1 MTASHPLPTAPLAS
15 LGFDPAR
22 SARLLDTLQAEVA
35 KGRLPGAVALI
46 ARQGKVVLHEAIGQL
61 DPASGATMT
70 RDAIFRIYSMTKPL
84 VSVATMQL
92 VEQGRLFLSDPVA
105 RYLPAFAKVQVA
117 HMENGQMQLR
127 APRAAVTVYDL
138 LRHTAG
144 MTYEFLGQSPVQ
156 KIYDEAGLRT
166 TARGHSNAQF
176 AELLASMP
184 LMFEPGSIWEYSR
197 ATDVLGA
204 LLEVVSGQTLG
215 SLLQAQVLGPLGMV
229 DTAFCV
235 PPEKQHRIAQAFAH
249 DPDGGTPMELIDL
262 TEVPR
267 LESGGGGLGGTV
279 ADYARFCQCMLNGG
293 TLDGQR
299 LLSPHTVRFMTS
311 DHLGRIGQ
319 NRTENAG
326 NMLAPGTGFGL
337 GFSVRMAAGLDT
349 LPGSVGLYSWGG
361 IAGTTFWVDP
371 KEDMFAILMIQA
383 PNQREYYR
391 PLFRNMVYAAMVS

>member
-1 MTASHPLPTAPLAS
+1 MYTSTPLPSTTPAAAR
-15 LGFDPAR
+15 FDPDR
-22 SARLLDTLQAEVA
+22 CTRMLQTLQAQVDC
-35 KGRLPGAVALI
+35 GRLPGAVALI
-46 ARQGKVVLHEAIGQL
+46 ARQGRVLLHEAIGSL
-61 DPASGATMT
+61 DPAKGTPMPL
-70 RDAIFRIYSMTKPL
+70 DAIFRIYSMTKPL
-84 VSVATMQL
+84 VSVAAMQL
-92 VEQGRLFLSDPVA
+92 VERGKLQLTDPVA
-105 RYLPAFAKVQVA
+105 RYLPAFAQVQLGRQ
-117 HMENGQMQLR
+117 EQGRLQLQR
-127 APRAAVTVYDL
+127 PRAAITVYDL

-156 KIYDEAGLRT
+156 KMYEEAGLRI
-166 TARGHSNAQF
+166 TARGHSNAEF
-176 AELLASMP
+176 ADLLARMP

-204 LLEVVSGQTLG
+204 LLEVVAGQSLG
-215 SLLQAQVLGPLGMV
+215 QLLQEQVLGPLGMV
-229 DTAFCV
+229 DTAFYV
-235 PPEKQHRIAQAFAH
+235 PPDKQHRIAQAFAH
-249 DPDGGTPMELIDL
+249 DPDGGTPMPLIDL

-293 TLDGQR
+293 ILDGQR
-299 LLSPHTVRFMTS
+299 LLSPQTVRFMTA

-337 GFSVRMAAGLDT
+337 GFSVRLAAGLDT

-371 KEDMFAILMIQA
+371 QQDMFAILMIQA
-383 PNQREYYR
+383 PNQREFFR
-391 PLFRNMVYAAMVS
+391 PLFRNMVYAAMLD

>member
-1 MTASHPLPTAPLAS
+1 MTASHPLPTAALTS
-15 LGFDPAR
+15 QGFDPAR
-22 SARLLDTLQAEVA
+22 ASRLLDILQAEVA
-35 KGRLPGAVALI
+35 KGRLPGAVAMI
-46 ARQGKVVLHEAIGQL
+46 ARNGKVVLHEAIGQR
-61 DPASGATMT
+61 DPVSGAAMHK
-70 RDAIFRIYSMTKPL
+70 DAIFRIYSMTKPL

-117 HMENGQMQLR
+117 HIENGQMQLR
-127 APRAAVTVYDL
+127 RPRAAITVYDL

-144 MTYEFLGQSPVQ
+144 MTYEFLGQAPVQ

-166 TARGHSNAQF
+166 TTRGHSNAQF
-176 AELLASMP
+176 AELLANMP

-197 ATDVLGA
+197 STDVLGA
-204 LLEVVSGQTLG
+204 LLEVVSGQSLG
-215 SLLQAQVLGPLGMV
+215 RLLQEQVLGPLGMV
-229 DTAFCV
+229 DTAFYV
-235 PPEKQHRIAQAFAH
+235 PPDQQHRIAQAFAH

-262 TEVPR
+262 TEVPK

-293 TLDGQR
+293 ELDGQR

-311 DHLGRIGQ
+311 DHLGRMGQ

-337 GFSVRMAAGLDT
+337 GFSVRLADGLDT
-349 LPGSVGLYSWGG
+349 APGSVGLYSWGG

-371 KEDMFAILMIQA
+371 KEHMFAILMIQA

>member
-1 MTASHPLPTAPLAS
+1 MHTSTTLAPTTPAAAR
-15 LGFDPAR
+15 FDPDR
-22 SARLLDTLQAEVA
+22 CTRMLQTLQAQVDC
-35 KGRLPGAVALI
+35 GRLPGAVALI
-46 ARQGKVVLHEAIGQL
+46 ARQGRVLLHEAIGSL
-61 DPASGATMT
+61 DPAKGTPMPL
-70 RDAIFRIYSMTKPL
+70 DAIFRIYSMTKPL
-84 VSVATMQL
+84 VSVAAMQL
-92 VEQGRLFLSDPVA
+92 VERGKLQLTDPVA
-105 RYLPAFAKVQVA
+105 RYLPAFAQVQLGRQ
-117 HMENGQMQLR
+117 EQGRLQLQR
-127 APRAAVTVYDL
+127 PRAAITVYDL

-156 KIYDEAGLRT
+156 KMYEEAGLRI
-166 TARGHSNAQF
+166 TARGHSNAEF
-176 AELLASMP
+176 ADLLARMP

-204 LLEVVSGQTLG
+204 LLEVVAGQSLG
-215 SLLQAQVLGPLGMV
+215 QLLQEQVLGPLGMV
-229 DTAFCV
+229 DTAFYV
-235 PPEKQHRIAQAFAH
+235 PPDKQHRIAQAFAH
-249 DPDGGTPMELIDL
+249 DPDGGTPMPLIDL

-293 TLDGQR
+293 ILDGQR
-299 LLSPHTVRFMTS
+299 LLSPQTVRFMTA

-337 GFSVRMAAGLDT
+337 GFSVRLAAGLDT

-371 KEDMFAILMIQA
+371 QQDMFAILMIQA
-383 PNQREYYR
+383 PNQREFFR
-391 PLFRNMVYAAMVS
+391 PLFRNMVYAAMLD

>member
-1 MTASHPLPTAPLAS
+1 MTASHPLPTAALTS
-15 LGFDPAR
+15 QGFDPAR
-22 SARLLDTLQAEVA
+22 ASRLLDILQAEVA
-35 KGRLPGAVALI
+35 KGRLPGAVAMI
-46 ARQGKVVLHEAIGQL
+46 ARNGKVVLHEAIGQR
-61 DPASGATMT
+61 DPASGAAMHK
-70 RDAIFRIYSMTKPL
+70 DAIFRIYSMTKPL

-117 HMENGQMQLR
+117 HIENGQMQLR
-127 APRAAVTVYDL
+127 RPRAAITVYDL

-144 MTYEFLGQSPVQ
+144 MTYEFLGQAPVQ

-166 TARGHSNAQF
+166 TTRGHSNAQF

-197 ATDVLGA
+197 STDVLGA
-204 LLEVVSGQTLG
+204 LLEVVSGQSLG
-215 SLLQAQVLGPLGMV
+215 RLLQEQVLGPLGMV
-229 DTAFCV
+229 DTAFYV
-235 PPEKQHRIAQAFAH
+235 PPDQQHRIAQAFAH

-262 TEVPR
+262 TEVPK

-293 TLDGQR
+293 ELDGQR

-311 DHLGRIGQ
+311 DHLGRMGQ

-337 GFSVRMAAGLDT
+337 GFSVRLADGLDT
-349 LPGSVGLYSWGG
+349 APGSVGLYSWGG

-371 KEDMFAILMIQA
+371 KEHMFAILMIQA

>member
-1 MTASHPLPTAPLAS
+1 M
-15 LGFDPAR
+15 
-22 SARLLDTLQAEVA
+22 
-35 KGRLPGAVALI
+35 LI
-46 ARQGKVVLHEAIGQL
+46 ARQGQVLLHEAIGSL
-61 DPASGATMT
+61 YPVSGTPMPL
-70 RDAIFRIYSMTKPL
+70 DAIFRIYSMTKPL

-92 VEQGRLFLSDPVA
+92 VERGKLQLTDPVA
-105 RYLPAFAKVQVA
+105 RYLPAFADVQVGRVEQGA
-117 HMENGQMQLR
+117 LHLQR
-127 APRAAVTVYDL
+127 PRAAITVYDL

-144 MTYEFLGQSPVQ
+144 MTYEFLGQSPIQ
-156 KIYDEAGLRT
+156 KMYEEAGLRI
-166 TARGHSNAQF
+166 TARGHSNAEF
-176 AELLASMP
+176 AELLARMP

-204 LLEVVSGQTLG
+204 LLEVVSGQSLG
-215 SLLQAQVLGPLGMV
+215 QLLQEQVLGPLGMV
-229 DTAFCV
+229 DTAFHV
-235 PPEKQHRIAQAFAH
+235 PPAQQHRIAQAFAH
-249 DPDGGTPMELIDL
+249 DPDGGTPMPLIDL

-293 TLDGQR
+293 TLAGQR
-299 LLSPHTVRFMTS
+299 LLSPHTVRFMTA

-337 GFSVRMAAGLDT
+337 GFSVRLAAGLDT

-371 KEDMFAILMIQA
+371 QQDMFAILMIQA
-383 PNQREYYR
+383 PNQREFFR
-391 PLFRNMVYAAMVS
+391 PLFRNMVYAAMLD

>member
-1 MTASHPLPTAPLAS
+1 MTASHPLPTAALATQ
-15 LGFDPAR
+15 GFDPAR
-22 SARLLDTLQAEVA
+22 ASRLLDILQAEVA

-46 ARQGKVVLHEAIGQL
+46 ARNGKVVLHEAIGQR
-61 DPASGATMT
+61 DPASGAAMHK
-70 RDAIFRIYSMTKPL
+70 DAIFRIYSMTKPL

-127 APRAAVTVYDL
+127 PPRAAIPVYDL

-144 MTYEFLGQSPVQ
+144 MTYEFLGQAPVQ
-156 KIYDEAGLRT
+156 KMYDEAGLRT
-166 TARGHSNAQF
+166 TTRGHSNAQF
-176 AELLASMP
+176 AELLASLP
-184 LMFEPGSIWEYSR
+184 LMFEPGSLWEYSR
-197 ATDVLGA
+197 PTDVLGA
-204 LLEVVSGQTLG
+204 LLEVVSGQSLG
-215 SLLQAQVLGPLGMV
+215 RLLQEQVLGPLGMV
-229 DTAFCV
+229 DTAFYV
-235 PPEKQHRIAQAFAH
+235 PPDKQHRIAQAFAH

-262 TEVPR
+262 TEVPK

-293 TLDGQR
+293 ELDGQR
-299 LLSPHTVRFMTS
+299 LLSPHTVRFMTA

-337 GFSVRMAAGLDT
+337 GFSVRLAGGLDT
-349 LPGSVGLYSWGG
+349 LAGSVGLYSWGG

-391 PLFRNMVYAAMVS
+391 PLFRNMVYAAMIS

>member
-1 MTASHPLPTAPLAS
+1 MTVSHPLPTAALTAQ
-15 LGFDPAR
+15 GFDPAR
-22 SARLLDTLQAEVA
+22 ASRLLDTLQAEVA

-46 ARQGKVVLHEAIGQL
+46 ARNGKVVLHEAIGQR
-61 DPASGATMT
+61 DPASGAAMHK
-70 RDAIFRIYSMTKPL
+70 DAIFRIYSMTKPL

-127 APRAAVTVYDL
+127 PPRAAITVYDL

-144 MTYEFLGQSPVQ
+144 MTYEFLGQAPVQ

-166 TARGHSNAQF
+166 TTRGHSNAQF

-197 ATDVLGA
+197 STDVLGA
-204 LLEVVSGQTLG
+204 LLEVVSGQSLG
-215 SLLQAQVLGPLGMV
+215 RLLQEQVLGPLGMV
-229 DTAFCV
+229 DTAFFV
-235 PPEKQHRIAQAFAH
+235 PPDKQHRIAQAFAH
-249 DPDGGTPMELIDL
+249 DPDGATPMELIDL
-262 TEVPR
+262 TEVPK

-293 TLDGQR
+293 ELDGQR

-311 DHLGRIGQ
+311 DHLGHMGQ

-337 GFSVRMAAGLDT
+337 GFSVRLAGGLDT

>member
-1 MTASHPLPTAPLAS
+1 MHTSTTLAPTTPAAAR
-15 LGFDPAR
+15 FDPDR
-22 SARLLDTLQAEVA
+22 CTRMLQTLQAQVDC
-35 KGRLPGAVALI
+35 GRLPGAVALI
-46 ARQGKVVLHEAIGQL
+46 ARQGRVLLHEAIGSL
-61 DPASGATMT
+61 DPAKGTPMPL
-70 RDAIFRIYSMTKPL
+70 DAIFRIYSMTKPL
-84 VSVATMQL
+84 VSVAAMQL
-92 VEQGRLFLSDPVA
+92 VERGKLQLTDPVA
-105 RYLPAFAKVQVA
+105 RYLPAFAQVQLGRQ
-117 HMENGQMQLR
+117 EQGRLQLQR
-127 APRAAVTVYDL
+127 PRAAITVYDL

-156 KIYDEAGLRT
+156 KMYEEAGLRI
-166 TARGHSNAQF
+166 TARGHSNAEF
-176 AELLASMP
+176 ADLLARMP

-204 LLEVVSGQTLG
+204 LLEVVAGQSLG
-215 SLLQAQVLGPLGMV
+215 QLLQEQVLGPLGMV
-229 DTAFCV
+229 DTAFYV
-235 PPEKQHRIAQAFAH
+235 SPDKQHRIAQAFAH
-249 DPDGGTPMELIDL
+249 DPDGGTPMPLIDL

-293 TLDGQR
+293 ILEGQR
-299 LLSPHTVRFMTS
+299 LLSPQTVRFMTA

-337 GFSVRMAAGLDT
+337 GFSVRLAAGLDT

-371 KEDMFAILMIQA
+371 QQDMFAILMIQA
-383 PNQREYYR
+383 PNQREFFR
-391 PLFRNMVYAAMVS
+391 PLFRNMVYAAMLD

>member
-1 MTASHPLPTAPLAS
+1 MHLATPLPTTTPAAAR
-15 LGFDPAR
+15 FDPAR
-22 SARLLDTLQAEVA
+22 CTQLLQTLQAQVDV
-35 KGRLPGAVALI
+35 GRLPGAVLLI
-46 ARQGKVVLHEAIGQL
+46 ARQGQVLLHEAIGSL
-61 DPASGATMT
+61 DPASGTPMPL
-70 RDAIFRIYSMTKPL
+70 DAIFRIYSMTKPL

-92 VEQGRLFLSDPVA
+92 VERGKLQLTDPVA
-105 RYLPAFAKVQVA
+105 RYLPAFADVQLGRLEQGVL
-117 HMENGQMQLR
+117 HLQR
-127 APRAAVTVYDL
+127 PRAAITVYDL

-156 KIYDEAGLRT
+156 KMYEEAGLRI
-166 TARGHSNAQF
+166 TARGQSNAEF
-176 AELLASMP
+176 AALLARMP

-204 LLEVVSGQTLG
+204 LLEVVSGQSLG
-215 SLLQAQVLGPLGMV
+215 QLLQENVLGPLGMV
-229 DTAFCV
+229 DTAFHV
-235 PPEKQHRIAQAFAH
+235 PPAQQHRIAQAFAH
-249 DPDGGTPMELIDL
+249 DPDGGTPMPLIDL

-293 TLDGQR
+293 TLHGQR
-299 LLSPHTVRFMTS
+299 LLSPHTVRFMTA

-337 GFSVRMAAGLDT
+337 GFSVRLAAGLDT

-371 KEDMFAILMIQA
+371 QQDMFAILMIQA
-383 PNQREYYR
+383 PNQREFFR
-391 PLFRNMVYAAMVS
+391 PLFRNMVYAAMLD

>member
-1 MTASHPLPTAPLAS
+1 MIAPHPLPSAPLAS

-46 ARQGKVVLHEAIGQL
+46 ARKGKVVLHEAVGQL
-61 DPASGATMT
+61 DPASGAAMPL
-70 RDAIFRIYSMTKPL
+70 DAIFRIYSMTKPL

-117 HMENGQMQLR
+117 HRDNGHMQLR
-127 APRAAVTVYDL
+127 PPRAAITVYDL

-156 KIYDEAGLRT
+156 KMYDEAGLRT
-166 TARGHSNAQF
+166 TTRGHSNAQF

-204 LLEVVSGQTLG
+204 LLEVVSGQSLG
-215 SLLQAQVLGPLGMV
+215 RLLQEQVLGPLGMV
-229 DTAFCV
+229 DTAFYV
-235 PPEKQHRIAQAFAH
+235 PPDKQHRIAQAFAH

-262 TEVPR
+262 TEVPQ

-299 LLSPHTVRFMTS
+299 LLSPHTVRFMTA
-311 DHLGRIGQ
+311 DHLGRMGQ

-337 GFSVRMAAGLDT
+337 GFSVRLADGLDT
-349 LPGSVGLYSWGG
+349 APGSVGLYSWGG

-371 KEDMFAILMIQA
+371 KEEMFAILMIQA

-391 PLFRNMVYAAMVS
+391 PLFRNMVYAAMLS

>member
-1 MTASHPLPTAPLAS
+1 MTASHPLPTAALTS
-15 LGFDPAR
+15 QGFDPAR
-22 SARLLDTLQAEVA
+22 ASRLLDILQAEVA
-35 KGRLPGAVALI
+35 KGRLPGAVAMI
-46 ARQGKVVLHEAIGQL
+46 ARNGKVVLHEAIGQR
-61 DPASGATMT
+61 DPASGAAMHK
-70 RDAIFRIYSMTKPL
+70 DAIFRIYSMTKPL

-117 HMENGQMQLR
+117 HIENGQMQLR
-127 APRAAVTVYDL
+127 RPRAAITVYDL

-144 MTYEFLGQSPVQ
+144 MTYEFLGQAPVQ
-156 KIYDEAGLRT
+156 KKYDEAGLRT
-166 TARGHSNAQF
+166 TTRGHSNAQF

-197 ATDVLGA
+197 STDVLGA
-204 LLEVVSGQTLG
+204 LLEVVSGQSLG
-215 SLLQAQVLGPLGMV
+215 RLLQEQVLGPLGMV
-229 DTAFCV
+229 DTAFYV
-235 PPEKQHRIAQAFAH
+235 PPDQQHRIAQAFAH

-262 TEVPR
+262 TEVPK

-293 TLDGQR
+293 ELDGQR

-311 DHLGRIGQ
+311 DHLGRMGQ

-337 GFSVRMAAGLDT
+337 GFSVRLADGLDT
-349 LPGSVGLYSWGG
+349 APGSVGLYSWGG

-371 KEDMFAILMIQA
+371 KEHMFAILMIQA

>member
-1 MTASHPLPTAPLAS
+1 MHLATPLPTTTPAAAR
-15 LGFDPAR
+15 FDPAR
-22 SARLLDTLQAEVA
+22 CTQLLQTLQAQVDV
-35 KGRLPGAVALI
+35 GRLPGAVLLI
-46 ARQGKVVLHEAIGQL
+46 ARQGQVLLHEAIGSL
-61 DPASGATMT
+61 DPASGTPMPL
-70 RDAIFRIYSMTKPL
+70 DAIFRIYSMTKPL

-92 VEQGRLFLSDPVA
+92 VERGKLQLTDPVA
-105 RYLPAFAKVQVA
+105 RYLPAFADVQLGRLEQGVL
-117 HMENGQMQLR
+117 HLQR
-127 APRAAVTVYDL
+127 PRAAITVYDL

-156 KIYDEAGLRT
+156 KMYEEAGLRI
-166 TARGHSNAQF
+166 TARGHSNAEF
-176 AELLASMP
+176 AELLARMP

-204 LLEVVSGQTLG
+204 LLEVVSGQSLG
-215 SLLQAQVLGPLGMV
+215 HLLQEHVLGPLGMV
-229 DTAFCV
+229 DTAFHV
-235 PPEKQHRIAQAFAH
+235 PPAQQHRIAQAFAH
-249 DPDGGTPMELIDL
+249 DPDGGTPMPLIDL

-293 TLDGQR
+293 TLHGQR
-299 LLSPHTVRFMTS
+299 LLSPHTVRFMTA

-337 GFSVRMAAGLDT
+337 GFSVRLAAGLDT
-349 LPGSVGLYSWGG
+349 LPGSVGLISGGG

-371 KEDMFAILMIQA
+371 QQDMFAILMIQA
-383 PNQREYYR
+383 PNQREFFR
-391 PLFRNMVYAAMVS
+391 PLFRNMVYAAMLD